1 VRIRGEG
8 GKGEGEGEWLT
19 DMWAHAVGEWWLAG
33 EEGAVWW
40 AEIGVSWADRSDQE
54 NESGPS

>member
-1 VRIRGEG
+1 
-8 GKGEGEGEWLT
+8 LT
-19 DMWAHAVGEWWLAG
+19 DRWAHAVGEWWLAG

-40 AEIGVSWADRSDQE
+40 ARIGASWAARSEHE